1 MVFKYRRRSP
11 FPLLLRIAEHE
22 LANIDAFF
30 DLAKKTWRPEQ
41 NLDDWLVDEVAEL
54 EDLALLSEEFA
65 IVGLWRCIELY
76 RKRAMRIALSK
87 DAARRSFRHKEF
99 QKDLLQLQIEET
111 KLRCAR
117 YVDELRCLNNAIKHE
132 RRVDDELAE
141 FPRWKKKKGN
151 KLGGLERHY
160 LRLRPFAM
168 RYLEDLTKLL
178 NNGKGSSPR
187 STVKQQQPSS
197 RNSRISRGQAM
208 KFKSQNRTVL
218 PLLLRIAEYR
228 LNNIDSF
235 FDLAKKAWMS
245 EKKSLEEIASSSGE
259 TFPDDDRWVDDFAEL
274 DELALLSTEF
284 AIIGL
289 WRCIE
294 LYRKSTMRATLG
306 NDATQH
312 PFEYTYE
319 EFKEYLLC
327 LKIERTKVRCARSV
341 NELRCLNNAIKH
353 GRKIDGELAKLPRW
367 KNKKGDEL
375 GDLESHYLR
384 LRPFAKRY
392 LEDLTECLINAKISS
407 VSQVGQ
413 VSTT

>member
-1 MVFKYRRRSP
+1 MAFKYRRRSP
-11 FPLLLRIAEHE
+11 FPLLLRIAKYE
-22 LANIDAFF
+22 LDDIDAFF
-30 DLAKKTWRPEQ
+30 DLANKTWRPKPNQ
-41 NLDDWLVDEVAEL
+41 DDWLVDEVEEL

-65 IVGLWRCIELY
+65 IVGLWRGIELY
-76 RKRAMRIALSK
+76 RKRAMGIALNK
-87 DAARRSFRHKEF
+87 NAARRSFRHKEF
-99 QKDLLQLQIEET
+99 QKDLLQFQVEET

-141 FPRWKKKKGN
+141 FPLWKKKKGK

-160 LRLRPFAM
+160 LRLRPYAM
-168 RYLEDLTKLL
+168 RYLEDLTKVL
-178 NNGKGSSPR
+178 NNAKSLGPR
-187 STVKQQQPSS
+187 STAKQQPSS
-197 RNSRISRGQAM
+197 RNSRISRGGAM
-208 KFKSQNRTVL
+208 KFKSHNRTVL

-245 EKKSLEEIASSSGE
+245 ERKSLEEIASSSGE

-274 DELALLSTEF
+274 DELAALSAEF

-294 LYRKSTMRATLG
+294 LFRKSTMRAALE

-312 PFEYTYE
+312 PFEYTFE

-327 LKIERTKVRCARSV
+327 LKIEGTKIRCARSV

-353 GRKIDGELAKLPRW
+353 GRQIDGELAKLPKWR
-367 KNKKGDEL
+367 NKKGDEL
-375 GDLESHYLR
+375 GDLKSHYLR
-384 LRPFAKRY
+384 LRPFAKSY
-392 LEDLTECLINAKISS
+392 LEDLTERLINAKTPNPGPAA
-407 VSQVGQ
+407 QVGK
-413 VSTT
+413 T